1 MSDIEVILDG
11 EGEIFPGFTTLGRI
25 KTGNDFG
32 TLLQSDKTGCF
43 LMYRD
48 RVFKRLDS
56 RKVLDK
62 MSEVL
67 FK

>member
-1 MSDIEVILDG
+1 MILQLDG
-11 EGEIFPGFTTLGRI
+11 KGEFFPGFTTLGKI
-25 KTGNDFG
+25 ETDSDFG

-43 LMYRD
+43 IMYRD

-62 MSEVL
+62 MTEVL